1 MSSEA
6 NKQSEPHPPW
16 ASHLATK
23 PGKLEVD
30 GDGPWK
36 REGDQETYRGRGE
49 ADPAASQ
56 PLPDPREV
64 AKRYRSNNRKPRET
78 VYILCDC
85 SSAIDIIVNRSALI
99 SSRLDIFH
107 RLSILEDSFSALHID
122 ILLVW
127 IPGHHL
133 IEFNETADLLTETFN
148 GTIN

>member
-1 MSSEA
+1 MVIVKKVFSLTCEL
-6 NKQSEPHPPW
+6 KGII
-16 ASHLATK
+16 L
-23 PGKLEVD
+23 GLEISLD
-30 GDGPWK
+30 YF
-36 REGDQETYRGRGE
+36 R
-49 ADPAASQ
+49 
-56 PLPDPREV
+56 
-64 AKRYRSNNRKPRET
+64 RSNNRKPRET